1 MEDPKVVIAKEEM
14 NVMAPAAGA
23 AEAVPQSVEEIIAGL
38 RGFGIEDL
46 EEILTIKSKD
56 KVVRLKIANIPIS
69 DEMLAIQAA
78 DTLKGYLWV
87 KRVKVE
93 ILSRSISWI
102 DGINIR
108 SLPEDKRYVVDPTDA
123 QKSVRDIQVVFRNLI
138 LGWEQEVV
146 EMLWKVAMTHA
157 QNIEDRL
164 KGELPEQAV
173 FTEVEHRLFERA
185 QKHIDDANQAIVD
198 EAVSEL
204 YDEVATENSKPED
217 EKTK

>member
-1 MEDPKVVIAKEEM
+1 MEDQKVVTAKEEM
-14 NVMAPAAGA
+14 DIIAPADGVEA
-23 AEAVPQSVEEIIAGL
+23 APHSVEEVIAGL

-46 EEILTIKSKD
+46 EEIITIKSKD
-56 KVVRLKIANIPIS
+56 RTLRLKVANIPIS

-102 DGINIR
+102 NGINIR
-108 SLPEDKRYVVDPTDA
+108 SLPEDKRYVIDPGDP
-123 QKSVRDIQVVFRNLI
+123 QKSVKDIQVVFRNLI
-138 LGWEQEVV
+138 LGWGQEVV
-146 EMLWKVAMTHA
+146 ELLWKVVMTHA

-164 KGELPEQAV
+164 KGQFPTQAIM
-173 FTEVEHRLFERA
+173 TEVEQRLFERA
-185 QKHIDDANQAIVD
+185 QKQIDEANQAIVE
-198 EAVSEL
+198 EAVAEL
-204 YDEVATENSKPED
+204 YDSIDNDKPEV